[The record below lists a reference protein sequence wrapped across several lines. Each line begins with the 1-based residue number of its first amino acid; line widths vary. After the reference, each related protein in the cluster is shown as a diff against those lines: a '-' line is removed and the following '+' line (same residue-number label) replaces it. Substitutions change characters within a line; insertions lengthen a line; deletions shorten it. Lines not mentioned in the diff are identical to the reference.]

1 MLPKT
6 APSKYGAGPDFE
18 QTYVLE
24 NELMRMREYPIKKY
38 DGNY

>member
-1 MLPKT
+1 MPPT
-6 APSKYGAGPDFE
+6 SNRGGNNIE

-24 NELMRMREYPIKKY
+24 NELMRMREYPLKDY